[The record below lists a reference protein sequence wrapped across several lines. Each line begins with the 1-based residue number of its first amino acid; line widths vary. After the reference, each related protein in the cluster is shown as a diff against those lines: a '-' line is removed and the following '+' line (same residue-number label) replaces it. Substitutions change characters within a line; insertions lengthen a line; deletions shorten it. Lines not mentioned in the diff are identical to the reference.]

1 MSDYSIY
8 PKAIDGYAQMPLAV
22 DKITPVK
29 AESVNRL
36 RSSIVNVETTLGVAP
51 HISDFDEVFLDVNQR
66 LDDIEAQ
73 FDYSLDR
80 SYDGRGIRNRPSRTR
95 GVGRVITADSGA
107 VRINNSI
114 ADKTNAL
121 EIIRINN
128 DENYGPP
135 GGRAIYASG
144 DVQILGRN
152 ISDIFCHPNKMT
164 KDMKLPNE
172 NNAALAG
179 PYSVPDGLTLTVGSG
194 STLLI
199 L

>member
-36 RSSIVNVETTLGVAP
+36 RSSIINVETTLGIAP
-51 HISDFDEVFLDVNQR
+51 HISDFDEVFIDVNQR

-80 SYDGRGIRNRPSRTR
+80 SYDGRGIRSRPSRVR
-95 GVGRVITADSGA
+95 GNGRIINADSGA
-107 VRINNSI
+107 VRINNSKE
-114 ADKTNAL
+114 DTTNAL
-121 EIIRINN
+121 EIVRVTSY
-128 DENYGPP
+128 ENYTPP

-152 ISDIFCHPNKMT
+152 ISDIFCHPSELT
-164 KDMKLPNE
+164 KDTKVPDD

-179 PYSVPDGLTLTVGSG
+179 PISVGIGLTLTVGSN

>member
-8 PKAIDGYAQMPLAV
+8 PKAIDGYAQMPLAI
-22 DKITPVK
+22 DKLTPVK

-36 RSSIVNVETTLGVAP
+36 RSSILNVETTLGVAP
-51 HISDFDEVFLDVNQR
+51 HISDFEEVFIDVNER

-80 SYDGRGIRNRPSRTR
+80 SYDGRGIRNRPSRIR
-95 GVGRVITADSGA
+95 GTGRIITADSGA
-107 VRINNSI
+107 VRIDNSE
-114 ADKTNAL
+114 ADTTNTL

-128 DENYGPP
+128 NENYTPP
-135 GGRAIYASG
+135 GGRAIYALG

-152 ISDIFCHPNKMT
+152 IADIFCHPGHMT
-164 KDMKLPNE
+164 RDILVPHD

-179 PYSVPDGLTLTVGSG
+179 PYSVPIGLTLEVGSD

>member
-8 PKAIDGYAQMPLAV
+8 PKAIDGYAQLPVAV
-22 DKITPVK
+22 DKVTPVK

-36 RSSIVNVETTLGVAP
+36 RSSIVNVETTLGIAP
-51 HISDFDEVFLDVNQR
+51 HISDFDEVFIDVNQR

-80 SYDGRGIRNRPSRTR
+80 SYDGRGIRSRPSRIR

-107 VRINNSI
+107 VRINNAVS
-114 ADKTNAL
+114 DKSNAL
-121 EIIRINN
+121 EIVRTNN
-128 DENYGPP
+128 YENYSPP

-144 DVQILGRN
+144 DVQIIGRN
-152 ISDIFCHPNKMT
+152 ISDIFCNPNKISKDT
-164 KDMKLPNE
+164 KVPNE
-172 NNAALAG
+172 NNAVVAG
-179 PYSVPDGLTLTVGSG
+179 PYSVPDGLTLTVGSD